1 MVRIPTIALLGLV
14 ALACSGSAAP
24 GATVAITATST
35 RTALPTP
42 AESPTPTAVSESPVV
57 EDLTKRVKA
66 VLALASQG
74 NWLEAWE
81 FYTLSFRES
90 CPKETFAAQA
100 AFGMNLFRG
109 MLELTPNEPLEF
121 RLMSVMVEGAT
132 ALVNTQIF
140 HQGEPLEYG
149 AKDELDAWVLITGQW
164 WNNVPPGPEGCVN

>member
-42 AESPTPTAVSESPVV
+42 AESPTPTVVSESPVV
-57 EDLTKRVKA
+57 EDLTKRVEA
-66 VLALASQG
+66 VLDLASQG

-90 CPKETFAAQA
+90 CPKETFAVRYIRRIMLFS
-100 AFGMNLFRG
+100 FGPYSCSENY
-109 MLELTPNEPLEF
+109 
-121 RLMSVMVEGAT
+121 
-132 ALVNTQIF
+132 LVVF
-140 HQGEPLEYG
+140 VPAY
-149 AKDELDAWVLITGQW
+149 
-164 WNNVPPGPEGCVN
+164 WNQPSFFSRCVVIS